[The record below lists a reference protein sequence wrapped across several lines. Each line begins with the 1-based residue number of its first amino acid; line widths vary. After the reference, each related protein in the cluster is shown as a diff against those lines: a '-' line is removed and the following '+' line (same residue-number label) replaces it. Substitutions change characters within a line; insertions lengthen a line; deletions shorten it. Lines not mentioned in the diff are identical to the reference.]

1 MLDFSYISQWKARP
15 PGSDL
20 GLCCISG
27 LQKLGL
33 SFVDPDKFTDHG
45 FGLIGAGFGPQI
57 LGIPRVSDWLF
68 D

>member
-1 MLDFSYISQWKARP
+1 M
-15 PGSDL
+15 
-20 GLCCISG
+20 
-27 LQKLGL
+27 
-33 SFVDPDKFTDHG
+33 DPDKFTDHG